1 MPNLSA
7 LPERLP
13 GCLPG
18 CRELRSIHLRT
29 LNKERAEILA
39 QYWLREG
46 RVLSPPQVGTAQVP
60 PARLPA
66 HPPACLWGR
75 AALNRPAGT
84 FTHTLVVAAA
94 HLTASQTSCVPASL
108 QVSEEERFVLPPH
121 IEGESEG
128 E

>member
-60 PARLPA
+60 PARFPPTLLLACGEGLPSTAQRA
-66 HPPACLWGR
+66 HS
-75 AALNRPAGT
+75 
-84 FTHTLVVAAA
+84 HT
-94 HLTASQTSCVPASL
+94 PW
-108 QVSEEERFVLPPH
+108 
-121 IEGESEG
+121 
-128 E
+128 